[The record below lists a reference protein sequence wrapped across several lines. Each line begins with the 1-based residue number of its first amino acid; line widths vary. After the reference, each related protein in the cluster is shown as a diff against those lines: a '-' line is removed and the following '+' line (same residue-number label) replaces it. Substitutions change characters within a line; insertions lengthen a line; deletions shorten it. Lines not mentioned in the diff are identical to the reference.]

1 MNKRLGSS
9 ARPVTPCLA
18 PAYGWITTIATFFSC
33 RVISSYP
40 CAAYEIAV
48 VDVQSTQTELLQ
60 QSWWCEK
67 SAKASAECRFNM
79 FSMFNQMVVWQDLR
93 PTLRPPWITTI
104 ATFFSCRV
112 ISSYP
117 CAAYEIAVVDVQS
130 TQTELLQQ
138 SWWCEK
144 SAKASAECRFN
155 INIYNIYLNIR
166 LYNTHTYYIYIH
178 T

>member
-9 ARPVTPCLA
+9 ARPVMPCLA
-18 PAYGWITTIATFFSC
+18 PAYGWITTIATFFCC

-67 SAKASAECRFNM
+67 SAKATAACRFNM

-93 PTLRPPWITTI
+93 PTLRPPWSNQLKQSY
-104 ATFFSCRV
+104 FSRAGGV
-112 ISSYP
+112 KKVRKP
-117 CAAYEIAVVDVQS
+117 QR
-130 TQTELLQQ
+130 
-138 SWWCEK
+138 
-144 SAKASAECRFN
+144 SAD
-155 INIYNIYLNIR
+155 L
-166 LYNTHTYYIYIH
+166 TYIYICIRIYIRIYIYTLMH
-178 T
+178 LCINT